1 MEIVCNICDENMV
14 KLIGGKYI
22 CPECGNQA
30 YINAS
35 DEIVYEYE
43 DYNYDYV
50 YNCVDD

>member
-1 MEIVCNICDENMV
+1 MEIVYNNCDETMV
-14 KLIGGKYI
+14 ELLSGEHI

-35 DEIVYEYE
+35 DEIVYEPE

-50 YNCVDD
+50 YICVDD

>member
-1 MEIVCNICDENMV
+1 MKIVCNICDETMIE
-14 KLIGGKYI
+14 LIGDEYI

-35 DEIVYEYE
+35 NEIVYEHE

-50 YNCVDD
+50 YICVDD